1 MQCDHPQK
9 RVIIISIVTG
19 ELLRHELHGSNERRE
34 GRADWSKMISE
45 LENFGKMEIS
55 GILTDLSAPVNS
67 QRPSASSP
75 HDNNATVPPP
85 HIPVSICLCSAYLCV
100 HT

>member
-1 MQCDHPQK
+1 
-9 RVIIISIVTG
+9 
-19 ELLRHELHGSNERRE
+19 
-34 GRADWSKMISE
+34 MISE

-100 HT
+100 HTKYSSAEIQAPSDFLLLRTKISS